1 MNVVVINIRINFYDV
16 KQSTCYYD
24 DIYFSQRLF
33 KAKIDATNF
42 LIDGNKLVCRNYA
55 S

>member
-1 MNVVVINIRINFYDV
+1 MNVVVINIRINFYDDN
-16 KQSTCYYD
+16 KLTCYYN

-42 LIDGNKLVCRNYA
+42 INRWEYVRLT
-55 S
+55 